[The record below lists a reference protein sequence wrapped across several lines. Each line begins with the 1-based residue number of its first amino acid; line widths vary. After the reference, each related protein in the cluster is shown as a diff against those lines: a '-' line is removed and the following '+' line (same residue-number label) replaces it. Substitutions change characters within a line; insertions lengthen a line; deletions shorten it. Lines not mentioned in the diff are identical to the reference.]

1 MNILV
6 TGATGFLGV
15 NTCRQLLE
23 NGHNVVGVDNQY
35 TSALGNLEILT
46 SEPNFQFIEQDIR
59 ENWDNLPKCEI
70 VIQLACPAS
79 PVHYQKDPI
88 FTWTTSVIGNLKAVD
103 YARNHGSRIVFSSTS
118 EVYGDPLVALQNE
131 DYWGNVNPIGIRAC
145 YDEGKRAAESL
156 LFDAKRFYGL
166 DIRIARIFNT
176 YGPGMAAN
184 DGRVV
189 SNFIVQALTGKPL
202 TIYGTGQQT
211 RSFCFVEDTVSGL
224 KALALNTE
232 VGETPINLG
241 NPDEIT
247 MLTLADTILD
257 LTKSNSEIK
266 FVDLPEDDPK
276 IRRPDISRARK
287 QLHWDPTINL
297 REGIAQTIEYFK
309 TVAL

>member
-15 NTCRQLLE
+15 NTCNLLLK
-23 NGHNVVGVDNQY
+23 NGHNVCGVDNQY
-35 TSALGNLEILT
+35 TSAVGNLTRLKAHK
-46 SEPNFQFIEQDIR
+46 NFQFIQQDIR
-59 ENWDNLPKCEI
+59 DDWNDFPKCEI
-70 VIQLACPAS
+70 VLQLACPAS

-88 FTWTTSVIGNLKAVD
+88 FTWTTSVVGNLKAVE
-103 YARNHGSRIVFSSTS
+103 YARKHDSRLVFSSTS

-131 DYWGNVNPIGIRAC
+131 EYWGNVNPIGIRAC

-176 YGPGMAAN
+176 YGPGMAPN

-189 SNFIVQALTGKPL
+189 SNLIVQALKGEPL
-202 TIYGTGQQT
+202 TIYGNGQQT
-211 RSFCFVEDTVSGL
+211 RSFCYVEDTVSGIYS
-224 KALALNTE
+224 LALNSE
-232 VGETPINLG
+232 VGQTPINLG

-247 MLTLADTILD
+247 MLTLADTIMD
-257 LTKSNSEIK
+257 LTNSYSELK

-287 QLHWDPTINL
+287 QLHWDPTVNL
-297 REGIAQTIEYFK
+297 REGLTQTIKYFE
-309 TVAL
+309 TLVL